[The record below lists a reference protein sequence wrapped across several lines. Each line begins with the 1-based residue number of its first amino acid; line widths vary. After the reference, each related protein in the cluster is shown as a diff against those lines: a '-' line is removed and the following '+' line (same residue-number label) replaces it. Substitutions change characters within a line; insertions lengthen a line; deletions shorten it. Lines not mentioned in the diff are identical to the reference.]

1 MMKATITRDYTSTK
15 ISSCFLLFET
25 GFLRLFG
32 LLTKPLLVLLNFRST
47 WMDFLDP
54 VVSSSNIPTIPL
66 VVAQAMNPAPRPP
79 SPGAREAT
87 QRAHRRDNPNQL
99 SSRDAQ
105 ILLMGLPAAGK
116 DTKSPTGSTSNGN
129 GQLERTRLESFFT
142 NDTTSITA
150 QDQSPKKLAGV
161 NASSKVSAPP
171 RPSRETRRFSTNA
184 DSVGFPYPASQMH
197 KI

>member
-1 MMKATITRDYTSTK
+1 MVF
-15 ISSCFLLFET
+15 ISSFWGIPC
-25 GFLRLFG
+25 
-32 LLTKPLLVLLNFRST
+32 
-47 WMDFLDP
+47 LDP

-116 DTKSPTGSTSNGN
+116 DVNKSPTASTMTSNGN
-129 GQLERTRLESFFT
+129 GQIERARLESFFT
-142 NDTTSITA
+142 NDSASITA
-150 QDQSPKKLAGV
+150 QDQSPRKLAGF
-161 NASSKVSAPP
+161 NTSKVSAPP

-184 DSVGFPYPASQMH
+184 DSVGFPYSASMMH